1 MMFSRPRGR
10 QTILGTGA
18 ILLLTGSAYAA
29 KAPPALVTSVCAA
42 CHGVNGIA
50 VMHTDPNL
58 AGQLAPYLAAQIRAF
73 KNHTRADPA
82 AQSTMWGIAA
92 TIPDN
97 EISKIAHYF
106 ANQKGPRPGIEPAA
120 LVSEGRKIYVGGIPN
135 TNTPAC
141 MNCHGPNGR
150 GLPPTFPRLAGQNVA
165 YVTTQLGYFKQGL
178 RTNGSSNI
186 MHTIASKLT
195 AREMSAVAAFVRTQ

>member
-1 MMFSRPRGR
+1 MFSRPWCR
-10 QTILGTGA
+10 QTTLGVGA
-18 ILLLTGSAYAA
+18 VLLLTGGACAA
-29 KAPPALVTSVCAA
+29 KAPPAIITSMCAA
-42 CHGVNGIA
+42 CHGVNGIS
-50 VMHTDPNL
+50 VMRTDPNL
-58 AGQLAPYLAAQIRAF
+58 AGQLAPYLAAQIRDF

-82 AQSTMWGIAA
+82 ARSIMWGMAA

-97 EISKIAHYF
+97 EISEIARYF
-106 ANQKGPRPGIEPAA
+106 ANQKGPVPGIEPAA
-120 LVSEGRKIYVGGIPN
+120 LVSEGRKIYVSGIPN

-141 MNCHGPNGR
+141 MNCHGPSGR

-178 RTNGSSNI
+178 RTNGSSSI

-195 AREMSAVAAFVRTQ
+195 AKEMSAVAAFVRTQ